1 MEQELFK
8 EAFGKIVMVLKVTD
22 NEKLISVIENILDDL
37 EKCLKQQPK
46 TTKSRPSLEEV
57 AEYCE
62 ERQNGI
68 DPNKWYDFYTSNGW
82 KVGKN
87 PMKDWKAAVR
97 TWEKAHPAQQPQQ
110 EAMVLVEEGNFYID
124 DSEKYCRGYADI
136 VKDIPP
142 ERRDRL
148 CEWFIEKFNG
158 QKIKLSF
165 IRSVLMRAK
174 ESQ

>member
-1 MEQELFK
+1 MEQDLFK
-8 EAFGKIVMVLKVTD
+8 QAFEKISLVLEATG
-22 NEKLISVIENILDDL
+22 NQNLISTVEKILNGL
-37 EKCLKQQPK
+37 EEGIKQQPK
-46 TTKSRPSLEEV
+46 TTKARPSLEEV
-57 AEYCE
+57 AEYCQ
-62 ERQNGI
+62 ERQNGV

-97 TWEKAHPAQQPQQ
+97 TWEQKHPVQPQPPL

-124 DSEKYCRGYADI
+124 DSETYCKGYADL
-136 VKDIPP
+136 VKDIPQD
-142 ERRDRL
+142 RRDRL

-165 IRSVLMRAK
+165 IRSVLTRAK
-174 ESQ
+174 EG

>member
-1 MEQELFK
+1 MEQDLFK
-8 EAFGKIVMVLKVTD
+8 EAFEKISLVLEATG
-22 NEKLISVIENILDDL
+22 NEKLISTIEKILNGL
-37 EKCLKQQPK
+37 ENGLKQQPK
-46 TTKSRPSLEEV
+46 TTKARPSLEEV
-57 AEYCE
+57 VDYCQ

-68 DPNKWYDFYTSNGW
+68 DPNQWYVFYTSNGW

-97 TWEKAHPAQQPQQ
+97 TWEQKHPVQKQTEP
-110 EAMVLVEEGNFYID
+110 MVLVEEGNFYID
-124 DSEKYCRGYADI
+124 ESETYCKGYADL
-136 VKDIPP
+136 VKDIPQD
-142 ERRDRL
+142 RRDRL